1 MLLSM
6 VYLNFVLISDD
17 LVLFCFDVS
26 LKRKNLAKEFTAKS
40 GDCAYLHSFCC
51 VFASKFVGVNMLS
64 GSCF

>member
-26 LKRKNLAKEFTAKS
+26 LKRKNLLLKVETVPI
-40 GDCAYLHSFCC
+40 CT
-51 VFASKFVGVNMLS
+51 VFAVFLQVNLLE
-64 GSCF
+64 